1 MMQLIPILTS
11 VALVVVAQVVL
22 KIGAASLTSVT
33 REDLRRPVRLGL
45 RALRVPGVV
54 VGLVLYAVSAVVWI
68 AVLAVTPLSY
78 AFPFLGLTYV
88 GVAVASVV
96 VLKERFSAL
105 QWIGLA
111 LVFSGVVMVA
121 YSG

>member
-111 LVFSGVVMVA
+111 LVFSGVLMVA